1 MKSEIERSLQG
12 TTHHDIF
19 HQTDQEHSQERAEK
33 PAGVTEVIYSQ
44 IDHLRAERVR
54 ESEGSKQVKQDGLE
68 QKNREL
74 KKSPSMSPTITEHRP
89 PGLDID
95 DEKEQGPPDRR
106 PVDTH
111 SIARGNHVTQALEQL
126 RHAQAEND
134 GENDCEITELIHAAA
149 SALSLDKT
157 SVDIGSLFCND
168 RRVACIILDFL
179 QPTRLSPQELTKI
192 DESYSG
198 YF

>member
-12 TTHHDIF
+12 TTHHDIL
-19 HQTDQEHSQERAEK
+19 HQTDQ
-33 PAGVTEVIYSQ
+33 
-44 IDHLRAERVR
+44 
-54 ESEGSKQVKQDGLE
+54 
-68 QKNREL
+68 
-74 KKSPSMSPTITEHRP
+74 
-89 PGLDID
+89 
-95 DEKEQGPPDRR
+95 
-106 PVDTH
+106 
-111 SIARGNHVTQALEQL
+111 EQL

-179 QPTRLSPQELTKI
+179 QPTRLSPQELAKI